1 MKESVRFR
9 QLTGPVS
16 YLRRSLLI
24 LITLSG
30 ILFILSVHE
39 RLGIVFTSQQYAG
52 WFLMLMLPSI
62 FIGVPSRK
70 TKTTSNVP
78 WYDWILAILGVIVG
92 GYIVLF
98 YPQVMYNFG
107 SITPARFVLATIT
120 IFLVIEGIRRTFGW
134 VLISIVLFFLVY
146 AFVAPYMPGVFR
158 GQATSIDLL
167 LNYLYLDVN
176 SLLSLIELIATMG
189 LAFILFGQILIN
201 FRGGDIFNNIAI
213 WLFGRFRGGP
223 AKVSVAGSGLMGSI
237 TGGPVEN
244 VMLTGNISIPLMKKS
259 GYSKVEA
266 GAIESIASSG
276 GSITPPIMGIVA
288 FLIAE
293 NLGMPYAEVALAA
306 VIPAVIYYFSIFLR
320 IDLEAGKKGI
330 GKLSKDKMPDFKPIL
345 KRGWIVV
352 LIFGIFLYLL
362 FIKGFTPQLT
372 GLYASGIAF
381 LLLLSLKEVR
391 KDVFKKIIQSF
402 EQTAQMAVEVGV
414 ILAAAGFVVGILS
427 VTGLAF
433 NLVSALTSLGGY
445 GLIYLLIGSAIVCV
459 IMGMGMPAIAAY
471 SIVAVLVAPTLVE
484 LGVPAIAAHLFVFY
498 FSIVSHFTPPIA
510 LACFAASTIAKANPF
525 EIGVKA
531 MKMGVM
537 IYIVPFLFVFYPS
550 ILLNPDTVF
559 NSEFYGIMVAIFAAS
574 ASLIIGMTGY
584 LFGQLDKI
592 RQGLFYVCA
601 AILVIPIS
609 FVQIIGA
616 VLFLSLII
624 HDLIVS
630 KFGRSVA
637 KDNESIEVLK

>member
-1 MKESVRFR
+1 MDIKESVRFR
-9 QLTGPVS
+9 PLTGPVS
-16 YLRRSLLI
+16 YLWRSLLI
-24 LITLSG
+24 LITVSG

-39 RLGIVFTSQQYAG
+39 RLGLALTSQQYAG

-70 TKTTSNVP
+70 TMKTSNVP
-78 WYDWILAILGVIVG
+78 WYDWIFAFLGVLVG
-92 GYIVLF
+92 GYIVIF
-98 YPQVMYNFG
+98 YPQVMNNFG
-107 SITPARFVLATIT
+107 SITPARFILATLT
-120 IFLVIEGIRRTFGW
+120 IILVLEGIRRTFGW
-134 VLISIVLFFLVY
+134 VLISIVLVFLAY

-158 GQATSIDLL
+158 GQSTSIDLL

-201 FRGGDIFNNIAI
+201 FKGGDIFNNIAL

-223 AKVSVAGSGLMGSI
+223 AKVAVAGSGLMGSI

-259 GYSKVEA
+259 GYSSTEA

-293 NLGMPYAEVALAA
+293 NLAMPYAEVALAA
-306 VIPAVIYYFSIFLR
+306 VIPAVLYYFSIFLK

-330 GKLSKDKMPDFKPIL
+330 GKLSKEEMPELKPIL
-345 KRGWIVV
+345 KRSWIVV
-352 LIFGIFLYLL
+352 LIFGLFLYML
-362 FIKGFTPQLT
+362 FVKGSTPELT
-372 GLYASGIAF
+372 GLYASGVAF

-391 KDVFKKIIQSF
+391 KDIFKKVIQTL
-402 EQTAQMAVEVGV
+402 EQTAQMAIEVGI

-433 NLVSALTSLGGY
+433 NLISALTNLGGY
-445 GLIYLLIGSAIVCV
+445 GLVYLLLGSAIVCV

-525 EIGVKA
+525 AIGVKA
-531 MKMGVM
+531 MKLGVM

-550 ILLNPDTVF
+550 ILLNPETVY
-559 NSEFYGIMVAIFAAS
+559 NTEFFVIVMAIFAACT
-574 ASLIIGMTGY
+574 ALIIGMTGY
-584 LFGQLDKI
+584 LFGPISTMRKV
-592 RQGLFYVCA
+592 LFFACA
-601 AILVIPIS
+601 ALLLVPIS
-609 FVQIIGA
+609 YVGIIGA
-616 VLFLSLII
+616 VLLLSLIV
-624 HDLIVS
+624 HDLLIS
-630 KFGRSVA
+630 KVRKSVPS
-637 KDNESIEVLK
+637 ESVEA